1 MRRRWRRASRSSRPC
16 AKRRGFRS
24 RPNFDQYA
32 SYNGHIP
39 PFIPPVESIKL
50 LYRLVFVSKAVG
62 DAGQSPQSLAHILGA
77 SERNNRRDEVSGA
90 MMFHGDEIVQIVEG
104 ARTDLDRLMRRV
116 AVDPRHCDL
125 VVVEDRPVMQR
136 RYRQP
141 MQLCQTDHR
150 CVARHSGGRP
160 LRTLSAVELERLM
173 QACSLQAA

>member
-1 MRRRWRRASRSSRPC
+1 M
-16 AKRRGFRS
+16 
-24 RPNFDQYA
+24 PNFDHHHAQ
-32 SYNGHIP
+32 NGHNKLVIP
-39 PFIPPVESIKL
+39 LSGSIKL
-50 LYRLVFVSKAVG
+50 LHRLLIVSKAVG
-62 DAGQSPQSLAHILGA
+62 ETGQTTQSLAHILGA
-77 SERNNRRDEVSGA
+77 AERNNRRDELSGA
-90 MMFHGDEIVQIVEG
+90 LMFHGDEIVQIVEG